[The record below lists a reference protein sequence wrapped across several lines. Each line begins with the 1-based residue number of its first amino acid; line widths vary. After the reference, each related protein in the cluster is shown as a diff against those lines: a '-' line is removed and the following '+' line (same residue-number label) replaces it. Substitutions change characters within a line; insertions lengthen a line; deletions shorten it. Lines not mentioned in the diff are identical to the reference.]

1 MLRDFL
7 KNLMTGRDNLTYDLG
22 RVLWCAAFVAG
33 VTADITA
40 YMLGKEF
47 NLTDFG
53 LGVGA
58 LLTAG
63 GLALK
68 LKENTEPKASD
79 E

>member
-1 MLRDFL
+1 MRDFL
-7 KNLMTGRDNLTYDLG
+7 QNLLTGRDNLTYDLG
-22 RVLWCAAFVAG
+22 RVLWAIAFVAG

-40 YMLGKEF
+40 YMIGKEF

-68 LKENTEPKASD
+68 LKENTEPKAGG